1 MTSLLGAKKRAE
13 EFSAA
18 VEGRTPA
25 SDLKPEL
32 AELVGVVH
40 ALRAHEAPAPRPQFS
55 ADLRERLLAE
65 AESTLATDSVLRLPP
80 RRSGG
85 RERRLALVAS
95 SVVLVGGSAGLAAA
109 SQDALPGDALYP
121 IKRGIERAQADIGT
135 SPASKGQQLLAQA
148 DNRLAEVQGL
158 VESDDEVH
166 VSGTIE
172 QFAAQAGEGAD
183 LLLESYAESQ
193 DEAVIEE
200 LRGFTSGSL
209 PVLQELA
216 KVVPADAQDELA
228 GAAQLLLDIDQRA
241 GEACSACLPELPAL
255 QMPELFLT
263 AGEVER
269 ALEAIRQTDA
279 DDSTPRGRESSSGE
293 RPGKGDEPGRTAK
306 PPDGQPQQPGLPDL
320 SGLPG
325 TPEGADVKGPR
336 NLGDVVDGVGG
347 AAGGLLDDV
356 GETVEELVPDELD
369 PLTDP
374 LKDKGK
380 DPVKELTDPLKG
392 LTDPL
397 KGLTDPLKGAA
408 KDPLS
413 P

>member
-1 MTSLLGAKKRAE
+1 
-13 EFSAA
+13 
-18 VEGRTPA
+18 
-25 SDLKPEL
+25 
-32 AELVGVVH
+32 
-40 ALRAHEAPAPRPQFS
+40 
-55 ADLRERLLAE
+55 
-65 AESTLATDSVLRLPP
+65 
-80 RRSGG
+80 
-85 RERRLALVAS
+85 
-95 SVVLVGGSAGLAAA
+95 
-109 SQDALPGDALYP
+109 
-121 IKRGIERAQADIGT
+121 
-135 SPASKGQQLLAQA
+135 
-148 DNRLAEVQGL
+148 

-183 LLLESYAESQ
+183 LLLESYEESQ
-193 DEAVIEE
+193 DDAVIEE

-228 GAAQLLLDIDQRA
+228 GAAQVLLDIDQRA

-269 ALEAIRQTDA
+269 ALEAIQQTDA
-279 DDSTPRGRESSSGE
+279 VDSAPTDRESPEG
-293 RPGKGDEPGRTAK
+293 RPGKRDKPGGTAK
-306 PPDGQPQQPGLPDL
+306 PADGQPQPGLPEL

-325 TPEGADVKGPR
+325 TPKGTDVKSPR
-336 NLGDVVDGVGG
+336 NLDEVVDGVGG

-356 GETVEELVPDELD
+356 GETVEELIPEELD

-374 LKDKGK
+374 LKDKVK
-380 DPVKELTDPLKG
+380 DPVKPLTDPLKG

-397 KGLTDPLKGAA
+397 KGLTDPLG
-408 KDPLS
+408 
-413 P
+413 

>member
-1 MTSLLGAKKRAE
+1 MTSLLGAKRRAE

-18 VEGRTPA
+18 AEGRTPA

-40 ALRAHEAPAPRPQFS
+40 ALRAHEAPAPRPEFS
-55 ADLRERLLAE
+55 AELRERLLAE
-65 AESTLATDSVLRLPP
+65 AESTLATDAVLRLPP
-80 RRSGG
+80 RRSGA

-95 SVVLVGGSAGLAAA
+95 SVVLVGGTAGLAAA

-135 SPASKGQQLLAQA
+135 SPASKGQELLAQA
-148 DNRLAEVQGL
+148 DNRLVEVQRL

-183 LLLESYAESQ
+183 LLLESYEESQ

-269 ALEAIRQTDA
+269 ALEAIQQTDA
-279 DDSTPRGRESSSGE
+279 GDSAPEDRESSGE
-293 RPGKGDEPGRTAK
+293 GPGKGDKPGGTAK
-306 PPDGQPQQPGLPDL
+306 PADGQPQQPDLPDL
-320 SGLPG
+320 SGLPATPKG
-325 TPEGADVKGPR
+325 TDVKGPR
-336 NLGDVVDGVGG
+336 NLDEAVDGVGG

-356 GETVEELVPDELD
+356 GKTVEELIPEELD

-374 LKDKGK
+374 LKDKVK

-397 KGLTDPLKGAA
+397 KGTLEDPLG
-408 KDPLS
+408 
-413 P
+413 